1 MLILNLFVP
10 VMFSEEI
17 GEGVL
22 NTTAGFLHE
31 FVIEIARI
39 SMYLLELISV
49 IIIVYTTV
57 VAFYKLI
64 KKKPLARVYLLHG
77 QSVGLSFKLGSE
89 ILRTVTARSIED
101 IWEVF
106 LLIIIKA
113 LMVLLIEWELKGIE
127 KPGATQDAIS
137 KGKAAVSRILSPIAN
152 NHGKSSKAADP
163 EQK

>member
-1 MLILNLFVP
+1 MKPFVP
-10 VMFSEEI
+10 VMLSEEI
-17 GEGVL
+17 GTGVL
-22 NTTAGFLHE
+22 NNTAGHLHE

-137 KGKAAVSRILSPIAN
+137 KGKTAVSRILSPIAN
-152 NHGKSSKAADP
+152 NHGKSKQEDAAAAA